1 MKKTLLLFLVLFG
14 MLATYAQGNRIKP
27 WSSFDDAL
35 PGFITYGVGYQHS
48 GYNSNE
54 RVLSNFSPLV
64 YAEAGLYFKPYFAI
78 CFGVKGLY
86 YLTIYDE
93 SKHSYGFFYANLILD
108 VTKLIVDNERN
119 RWTLQIYAGGG
130 AFHNK
135 YPYFYF
141 KKDANAK
148 LNFRHGRIMAAGDI
162 GMTGLYRITNSFQL
176 GLEVSG
182 VLAWGLYRPHVD
194 AIPGT
199 SIKAVYMF

>member
-1 MKKTLLLFLVLFG
+1 MKKCLLLLMILFG
-14 MLATYAQGNRIKP
+14 MVTTYAQGNRIKP
-27 WSSFDDAL
+27 WSSFDNKL

-48 GYNSNE
+48 GYHKKD
-54 RVLSNFSPLV
+54 RVLSNFSPLF

-108 VTKLIVDNERN
+108 VTKLLIDNERN

-130 AFHNK
+130 AFNDK
-135 YPYFYF
+135 STYFQY
-141 KKDANAK
+141 KDVELK
-148 LNFRHGRIMAAGDI
+148 FRHGRILAAGDI

-182 VLAWGLYRPHVD
+182 ILAWGLYRTHVD
-194 AIPGT
+194 AIPGS
-199 SIKAVYMF
+199 SIKAVYLF